1 MADIKK
7 QEKEAKRNLSG
18 DRDQVILEQ
27 ILKSKKIDHA
37 NSHIGGPSGE
47 TPSIYKNPEV
57 EWQSTEKYRVA
68 MVIAPAWG
76 VLFPPYNIAKLTGLL
91 RQDGFSVKVYDVNI
105 ESYHHVKNKTGE
117 DYWRG
122 ERYFY
127 WMFKDNFYNY
137 IFPDIQSLLDSEV
150 DDIVKSNP
158 KVIGFSLYNTNIFAS
173 LYMAKKI
180 RELLPDAC
188 LLAGGPETITGQ
200 SNFETG
206 REAGGIFNYIF
217 VGESEENLLNLLNDL
232 PEQLPFNSV
241 VGSIV
246 SRLELDKYPFPDYS
260 DYNLEYYLE
269 RGISMETSRGC
280 VAQCS
285 FCSETYFWKFR
296 SLSPERIVEE
306 IEYQVRK
313 HNIVRVWFVDS
324 LINGNLKNFRKLV
337 DLLIEKS
344 EKYHHIYWNSYARCD
359 GRMEAEFFQKIK
371 RSGGT
376 TLSFGV
382 ESGSQKVLD
391 DMRKKIEIWEIE
403 NNLKDSKNAGIF
415 THVNWII
422 GFATEEA
429 VDHFHSM
436 QLIYN
441 ARKWIDAISPGAT
454 AGIAQYSHSQ
464 TDFQVYGIAGK
475 ESSWDMVF
483 LNQWYTENFKN
494 TIIHRFI
501 RLKFFHIWLDILKD
515 HKGSIIQNTQS
526 FDNIKE
532 FYTFSF
538 KENIDIDYLE
548 QDFNVEFNQQG
559 LGFEESVFAEYVG
572 FAYLLSLYF
581 KDFKIKVIFNREKDL
596 NTFGDYLAR
605 NYDSTFE
612 FEINRKR
619 QFTLILNHTLDDHFI
634 KRYKFSGNIKDWK
647 TKRPQ
652 IRETIHEQYRKK

>member
-27 ILKSKKIDHA
+27 ILKDRKIDHA
-37 NSHIGGPSGE
+37 NSHIGGPSDSI
-47 TPSIYKNPEV
+47 PSVYKNPEV
-57 EWQSTEKYRVA
+57 KWKPTKKLKVA

-91 RQDGFSVKVYDVNI
+91 RQDGFSVKVYDANI
-105 ESYHHVKNKTGE
+105 ESYHHLMKTTGE

-137 IFPDIQSLLDSEV
+137 IFPDLKLLLDTII
-150 DDIVKSNP
+150 DDIIKSTP
-158 KVIGFSLYNTNIFAS
+158 EVIGFSLYNTNLFAS
-173 LYMAKKI
+173 LYMASKI
-180 RELLPDAC
+180 RQALPDCC
-188 LLAGGPETITGQ
+188 LLAGGPETITNKD
-200 SNFETG
+200 SFKTG

-217 VGESEENLLNLLNDL
+217 VGESEENLLNLLNNL
-232 PEQLPFNSV
+232 PKDLPFNTEI
-241 VGSIV
+241 GSIV
-246 SRLELDKYPFPDYS
+246 SRLELDKYPYPDYT
-260 DYNLEYYLE
+260 DYNLNCYLE

-285 FCSETYFWKFR
+285 FCAETYFWKFR
-296 SLSPERIVEE
+296 SLSPERIVAE
-306 IEYQVRK
+306 IEHQVK
-313 HNIVRVWFVDS
+313 EHNIIRVWFVDS

-337 DLLIEKS
+337 DLLIEKTS
-344 EKYHHIYWNSYARCD
+344 HIYWNSYARCD
-359 GRMEAEFFQKIK
+359 GRMEAEFFRKIK

-403 NNLKDSKNAGIF
+403 NNLRDCKNAEIF

-429 VDHFHSM
+429 IDHFHSM

-441 ARKWIDAISPGAT
+441 ARQWIDAISPGAT
-454 AGIAQYSHSQ
+454 AGIAMHSHSE
-464 TDFQVYGIAGK
+464 TDFKVYGIEGDQFY
-475 ESSWDMVF
+475 WDKQF
-483 LNQWYTENFKN
+483 LNQWYTTNYKN
-494 TIIHRFI
+494 TVVHRFI
-501 RLKFFHIWLDILKD
+501 RLKFFHIWLDILTDYKN
-515 HKGSIIQNTQS
+515 SIIKNTQS

-532 FYTFSF
+532 FYSFSF
-538 KENIDIDYLE
+538 TDNQTVDYVI
-548 QDFNVEFNQQG
+548 QDFNVMFNQLGEG
-559 LGFEESVFAEYVG
+559 LEESIVAEYVG

-581 KDFKIKVIFNREKDL
+581 KGIKIKVFFDKEKDL
-596 NTFGDYLAR
+596 STFGDYLAR
-605 NYDSTFE
+605 NYNSSFE
-612 FEINRKR
+612 FTVDKKNN
-619 QFTLILNHTLDDHFI
+619 FTFKLTHSLEDHFN
-634 KRYKFSGNIKDWK
+634 KTHKFKGNIKDWQ
-647 TKRPQ
+647 TKEPQ
-652 IRETIHEQYRKK
+652 IRESIHEQYRKR